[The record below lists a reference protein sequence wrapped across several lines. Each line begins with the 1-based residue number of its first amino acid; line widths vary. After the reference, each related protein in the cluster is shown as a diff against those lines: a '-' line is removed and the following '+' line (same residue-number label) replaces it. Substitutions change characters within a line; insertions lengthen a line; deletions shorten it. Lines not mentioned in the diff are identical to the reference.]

1 MIKGIVFDCDGVIVD
16 SEPYFAKGT
25 ADQLAQFG
33 IPFDEEVFE
42 AATGGTA
49 ALMCEMLVNKYP
61 QINQT
66 VEKYTEDFY
75 YFTNRYLMS
84 DELEPMPGFVEF
96 VKDCYEKGIKMVVAS
111 SSPYYYVEHK
121 LKLFGVFDCLY
132 KVVSAD
138 DITHTKPHPEIYL
151 KAIEKLGL
159 NPNEVIAI
167 EDSTNGIKSAKS
179 AGLYCVGFKASEII
193 QDTHEA
199 DEEVKAFKDIKIL
212 KQSN

>member
-16 SEPYFAKGT
+16 SEPYFAKGC
-25 ADQLAQFG
+25 ADQLTTFG
-33 IPFDEEVFE
+33 VDFDEEIFE

-49 ALMCEMLVNKYP
+49 RLMCEMLVAKYP

-66 VEKYTEDFY
+66 VDEYEKGFFY
-75 YFTNRYLMS
+75 YTNRYLMS

-96 VKDCYEKGIKMVVAS
+96 VKTGYEKGIKMVVAS

-121 LKLFGVFDCLY
+121 LKLFGVFEYFDNI
-132 KVVSAD
+132 VSAD

-151 KAIEKLGL
+151 KAVEKLGL
-159 NPNEVIAI
+159 NKDEIIAI

-199 DEEVKAFKDIKIL
+199 DEEVKAFNEISIL
-212 KQSN
+212 K